1 MFRVLTVL
9 DNANEPS
16 ETIFSHKICH
26 NYFPFIPI
34 DCGLYNARMS
44 SFIPIYFVCKLLS
57 NRLHKTLCIQTI
69 IQGIQ
74 RLNLYAFIQI
84 NLIYTV
90 FHCLSHIYN
99 HYIHTWQ
106 LSFDQ
111 VNLRLFL
118 LYKHLYNGTNDHT
131 LYRFCLTY
139 YTLPV
144 MIRHRKI
151 TPNTPMPTAMISL
164 VAIDTFIF
172 FLFILLFILRP

>member
-1 MFRVLTVL
+1 MYTNYSSRYSTIKPLRILIKTPNVKTNINNMLVRKHLLLVLF
-9 DNANEPS
+9 DN
-16 ETIFSHKICH
+16 
-26 NYFPFIPI
+26 
-34 DCGLYNARMS
+34 YNILFYS
-44 SFIPIYFVCKLLS
+44 SL
-57 NRLHKTLCIQTI
+57 
-69 IQGIQ
+69 
-74 RLNLYAFIQI
+74 

-111 VNLRLFL
+111 VYLRLFL

-172 FLFILLFILRP
+172 FLFIWLFILRPWEESAWLLLCGLL